1 MGTLIAILD
10 VAYTE
15 NGAGVG
21 CVFADD
27 WPASA
32 AAAQFARCASSAPQP
47 YEPGAFYKRELPLL
61 LAMIE
66 GLPAK
71 PHAYVIDGYVWL
83 GPEKPGLGARLY
95 DAIGADVL
103 VIGVAKTPFR
113 GDAWS
118 TPVLRG
124 QSRHPL
130 HITSA
135 GIAAG
140 QAAAMVA
147 AMHGEHRIPTL
158 LKLADRLARDAAPK
172 SGGQLTP

>member
-1 MGTLIAILD
+1 MVTLIAILD
-10 VAYTE
+10 AAYTE

-21 CVFADD
+21 CVLADD

-32 AAAQFARCASSAPQP
+32 AVAQFAKCVSGAPQP

-61 LAMIE
+61 LAMIQ
-66 GLPAK
+66 GLPSK
-71 PHAYVIDGYVWL
+71 PQACVIDGYVSL
-83 GPEKPGLGARLY
+83 GPEKPGLGAHLY
-95 DAIGADVL
+95 DALGPDVL

-113 GDAWS
+113 GDTWS

-124 QSRHPL
+124 QSKHLL

-135 GIAAG
+135 GIDVG
-140 QAAAMVA
+140 QAAALVA

-158 LKLADRLARDAAPK
+158 LKLADRLARDAVPE
-172 SGGQLTP
+172 SGGRFTS